1 MRHRRVDFASA
12 FLLHQRPYSDS
23 SRILELFTRDSGR
36 VTLFARGVRGGGRSG
51 WRAALQPFNALLVS
65 WSGSGDGG
73 RLTGAELALPPRTLP
88 PERLL
93 LGFYVNE
100 LLLKLLARE
109 DAHPALYDGYVDALA
124 GLVAAPVAEAVL
136 RRFERRLLDELGYG
150 IDFGADVDGA
160 PLAPGGYYR
169 FRPGVGFSAA
179 PPGASGAPFEG
190 ALLAAIDDER
200 YEDAAVEAGAR
211 RLFRDAIAVMLDGRE
226 LASRAVYVEM
236 KHREPST

>member
-1 MRHRRVDFASA
+1 MRHRRVELAHA

-23 SRILELFTRDSGR
+23 SRILELFTRDTGR
-36 VTLFARGVRGGGRSG
+36 VTLFARGVRGSGRSG

-73 RLTGAELALPPRTLP
+73 RLTGAELARPPRALP

-93 LGFYVNE
+93 LGFYLNE

-124 GLVAAPVAEAVL
+124 GLTEAPAPEAVL
-136 RRFERRLLDELGYG
+136 RRFERQLLDELGYG
-150 IDFGADVDGA
+150 IDFGVDVDGA
-160 PLAPGGYYR
+160 PLAPGGYYH
-169 FRPGVGFSAA
+169 FRAGLGFIAA
-179 PPGASGAPFEG
+179 PAGAAGTPFAG
-190 ALLAAIDDER
+190 ALLAAVDDER
-200 YEDAAVEAGAR
+200 YDDAVVEAAAR

-236 KHREPST
+236 KHREPSS